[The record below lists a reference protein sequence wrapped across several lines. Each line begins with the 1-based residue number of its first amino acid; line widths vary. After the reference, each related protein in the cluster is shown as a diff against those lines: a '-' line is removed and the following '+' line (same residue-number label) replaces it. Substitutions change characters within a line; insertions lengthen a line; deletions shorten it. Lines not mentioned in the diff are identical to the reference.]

1 LTLFVQRDLVLRTG
15 VWVRK
20 FGVLNHTPIFSLE
33 ITDAETSGVLVAAVV
48 AGVDACA
55 QPLRFVYEPPRGKR
69 LEQPSTGKPTEDPV
83 WADDVLENVRPAV
96 TIDGETLTVTWGST
110 IANQTKGAAPKPT
123 TYVFA
128 SAYRNDQSIL
138 ATRVDR
144 TGGEIFQFYFG
155 SKILVRLASTS
166 GNTAADIT
174 APAIAAIQSANCRD
188 Q

>member
-1 LTLFVQRDLVLRTG
+1 MLRLLG
-15 VWVRK
+15 
-20 FGVLNHTPIFSLE
+20 FSLLLLLP
-33 ITDAETSGVLVAAVV
+33 V
-48 AGVDACA
+48 VDACA
-55 QPLRFVYEPPRGKR
+55 QPLRFVCEPPRGKR
-69 LEQPSTGKPTEDPV
+69 LEQTGMGMGKTTGEPV

-110 IANQTKGAAPKPT
+110 VSNQTKGATPKPT

-144 TGGEIFQFYFG
+144 AGAEIFQFYFG
-155 SKILVRLASTS
+155 SKTLLRLASIS
-166 GNTAADIT
+166 GDSSNAIT
-174 APAIAAIQSANCRD
+174 APAIAAIQTANCRE

>member
-1 LTLFVQRDLVLRTG
+1 MLRLLG
-15 VWVRK
+15 
-20 FGVLNHTPIFSLE
+20 FSL
-33 ITDAETSGVLVAAVV
+33 LLLLPAVV
-48 AGVDACA
+48 ACA
-55 QPLRFVYEPPRGKR
+55 QPLRFVCEPPRGKR
-69 LEQPSTGKPTEDPV
+69 LEQPSTGKPAEAV
-83 WADDVLENVRPAV
+83 WADDVLENVRPVV

-110 IANQTKGAAPKPT
+110 IANQTKGTAPKPT

-138 ATRVDR
+138 ATRIDR